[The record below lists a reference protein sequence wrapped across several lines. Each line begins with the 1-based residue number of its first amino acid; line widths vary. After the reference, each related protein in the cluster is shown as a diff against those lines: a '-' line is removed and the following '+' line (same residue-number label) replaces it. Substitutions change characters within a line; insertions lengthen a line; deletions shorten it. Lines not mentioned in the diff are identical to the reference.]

1 MNMHSNCYCNQKSIV
16 KSAEKSIAQKKS
28 NIITLIRIKI
38 SLRENEKG
46 DHTLCGIA
54 EIMLHAWVV
63 KKEINE
69 RPHFPSCG
77 CDEAIA

>member
-1 MNMHSNCYCNQKSIV
+1 M
-16 KSAEKSIAQKKS
+16 
-28 NIITLIRIKI
+28 KI

-46 DHTLCGIA
+46 DHTLYGIA

-69 RPHFPSCG
+69 RPHIPSCG
-77 CDEAIA
+77 CDKAIALMKSLNSEACCLL